1 MWLELNVY
9 RIAVYSIPCTQ
20 NLSDASTIPDGPHT
34 TGQSGPVHFPHQL
47 LVPSQ
52 GCAIYCHPRNSGC
65 HAPDGLDELDQ
76 VFGFV
81 QKVQNF
87 ICNGAVFLFCVAP
100 DIIDFTGSP
109 LCRTR
114 SMAEQ

>member
-1 MWLELNVY
+1 MVELNVY

-52 GCAIYCHPRNSGC
+52 AAQFTVIHGIAGVMPGRSGRT
-65 HAPDGLDELDQ
+65 DQ

-81 QKVQNF
+81 QKVQNISAMTPGF
-87 ICNGAVFLFCVAP
+87 PSV
-100 DIIDFTGSP
+100 
-109 LCRTR
+109 
-114 SMAEQ
+114 